1 MFLGEKWFLENFE
14 FFMNVLDILAKN
26 KKVWS
31 FDSKCLNVLIKFWF
45 INFVRKPHGEER

>member
-1 MFLGEKWFLENFE
+1 MLFPLSLNDFGMFLGEKWFLENFE

-31 FDSKCLNVLIKFWF
+31 FDSNV
-45 INFVRKPHGEER
+45 